1 MTQGHRA
8 LPRAGRIAL
17 VGCCLTIA
25 AAVAEE
31 IALPA
36 GAAGP
41 TLTIAP
47 GGALHDGE
55 SISVSVGPNSVFTP
69 HSHVNIL
76 ECADPGGTAA
86 HLPTD
91 ESTCDGNSI
100 ESNTILVGADGSFS
114 ETSYTIYALPSSTL
128 GEQSNDQPVCNATND
143 CVLYIGQDQGDFT
156 APKIFSAPFA
166 VAPGTVPANS
176 TTATTAP
183 GAGTSGA
190 SQSTPGTTASNSSPS
205 AAGASSATGTISSGS
220 LASTGV
226 PNQIPWTV
234 AIGTFFVVI
243 GSIGRRLAPRFA
255 R

>member
-1 MTQGHRA
+1 M
-8 LPRAGRIAL
+8 
-17 VGCCLTIA
+17 A
-25 AAVAEE
+25 AAAAEE

-41 TLTIAP
+41 TLTITP

-55 SISVSVGPNSVFTP
+55 SISVSVGPNGVFTP

-91 ESTCDGNSI
+91 ESTCDGNTIQSD
-100 ESNTILVGADGSFS
+100 TILVGADGSFS
-114 ETSYTIYALPSSTL
+114 ESSYTLYALPSSAL
-128 GEQSNDQPVCNATND
+128 GEQSNDQPVCNATNA

-166 VAPGTVPANS
+166 LEPGTAPAAS

-183 GAGTSGA
+183 GTGTPGT
-190 SQSTPGTTASNSSPS
+190 SQSTPGATASNSS
-205 AAGASSATGTISSGS
+205 AGTTGASSSTASVSTGS

-226 PNQIPWTV
+226 PDQIPWTL
-234 AIGTFFVVI
+234 AIGTLFVII
-243 GSIGRRLAPRFA
+243 GSVGRRLAPRFSS
-255 R
+255 